1 LTGVIDRLILM
12 RGCVRADAR
21 TLDRWEVSH
30 GGATRQPERQTARVR
45 RRRVD
50 SWSHCA
56 HPRGLLFFQSL
67 TVEQFFA
74 ALILAF
80 ILALGTILTIRARG
94 AGGKALA
101 AVGTLILLGVV
112 AGGNLFSGLPV
123 LQEASAPTAAV
134 NPGASV
140 TPTGSP
146 GTEAIPTPGPGALS
160 APVDFTLAEFGVS
173 LISMV
178 AGILSVIVSVIALF
192 AARAANRLPSGSGS

>member
-1 LTGVIDRLILM
+1 VLIL
-12 RGCVRADAR
+12 GLIA
-21 TLDRWEVSH
+21 LIL
-30 GGATRQPERQTARVR
+30 G
-45 RRRVD
+45 
-50 SWSHCA
+50 
-56 HPRGLLFFQSL
+56 GLLFFQAL

-80 ILALGTILTIRARG
+80 ILALGIILTIRARG

-101 AVGTLILLGVV
+101 IAGTLILLGVV
-112 AGGNLFSGLPV
+112 AGGILFSGLPV
-123 LQEASAPTAAV
+123 LQEASAPTATV

-146 GTEAIPTPGPGALS
+146 SPEGTATPAPATAPGS
-160 APVDFTLAEFGVS
+160 VDFTLAEFGVS

-192 AARAANRLPSGSGS
+192 AARAANRPPSGSGS